1 MSTQEPTKVIAIVG
15 YARVHAEANCQDIT
29 TVAACKRKRNPE
41 CEGQQASELNDPLNG
56 QHAGFYDEQRQLNGQ
71 LSGQPNGHHT
81 RQRQGQPTR

>member
-1 MSTQEPTKVIAIVG
+1 MSTQEPIKVIATVG

-56 QHAGFYDEQRQLNGQ
+56 QHAGYYD
-71 LSGQPNGHHT
+71 
-81 RQRQGQPTR
+81 